1 MGEGQPM
8 DGKLAN
14 IARDLYA
21 LPLDEFV
28 AARTAAAKSAAPA
41 DRTLA
46 DAVRALPKP
55 SVAAWA
61 VNMLALHDPD
71 AVRQLTE
78 LGQSMRTAQNSLE
91 AGAMR
96 ELGQER
102 RRVLSKI
109 MEALRTISEKQGRK
123 ISDAVAGE
131 VEETLRAATADAG
144 AAAAV
149 RSGQLLRVLSSDGV
163 DRVDLDGA
171 VAVPEILGELPEVP
185 PPVPSTR
192 PASSADR
199 GAKPEKRPAPGQPR
213 LQAVPSVRKVATS
226 SALEKATAALSE
238 AEEATRALSEEAASW
253 SKRLKKADA
262 ALEKLTERKRRL
274 KEELNMLEV
283 ELDRTRKEREAAAIA
298 VQQANRSADKQ
309 RRVEELARQRMLRL
323 GNTHN

>member
-1 MGEGQPM
+1 M

-28 AARTAAAKSAAPA
+28 AARTAAAKSAAGA
-41 DRTLA
+41 DRRLA

-55 SVAAWA
+55 SLAAWA

-71 AVRQLTE
+71 AARQLTE
-78 LGQSMRTAQNSLE
+78 LGQSMRAAQNALE
-91 AGAMR
+91 AGSMR

-102 RRVLSKI
+102 RRALSKI
-109 MEALRTISEKQGRK
+109 METLRTITEKHGRK

-131 VEETLRAATADAG
+131 VEETLRAATADSG

-149 RSGQLLRVLSSDGV
+149 RSGQLLRVLSADGV
-163 DRVDLDGA
+163 DSVDLGGA
-171 VAVPEILGELPEVP
+171 VAVPEILDALPEVP
-185 PPVPSTR
+185 PPVPSTGR
-192 PASSADR
+192 ASSADR
-199 GAKPEKRPAPGQPR
+199 GARPERKPESGKPR

-238 AEEATRALSEEAASW
+238 AEDATRAASEEAASW
-253 SKRLKKADA
+253 SKRLNKADA
-262 ALEKLTERKRRL
+262 ALEKLAERKRRL
-274 KEELNMLEV
+274 KEEQNILEV
-283 ELDRTRKEREAAAIA
+283 ELDRTRREREAAAIA
-298 VQQANRSADKQ
+298 TQQANRSAEKQ

-323 GNTHN
+323 RNTQN